1 MNVKQYEGNEFVA
14 VEDSTTVVVYPS
26 PSKNIFILSAAE
38 IHGTLPTKPKIEFFL
53 LITSK

>member
-38 IHGTLPTKPKIEFFL
+38 IHGTLPTKPEGG
-53 LITSK
+53 T